1 MKWSLPND
9 EYQAEMFSFNTLGKK
24 KKKLQQEPDCPVLV
38 ASFLE
43 SQIDR

>member
-24 KKKLQQEPDCPVLV
+24 KFQQEPDCPVLV
-38 ASFLE
+38 ASFFE

>member
-24 KKKLQQEPDCPVLV
+24 KKLQQEPDCPVLV
-38 ASFLE
+38 ASFFE